1 MLYSHWFCWAQQ
13 WAEFYHHLLT
23 TNSINIAEHS
33 CSSLQLNM
41 ASEGFPFKK
50 KNSQISV
57 YLDTKA
63 SLKEKTDA
71 AVSKQPCRTARVPGL
86 LTTLQPLKHQGIKLQ
101 CFFAKC
107 VLSYYSTFPL
117 QNTNKGTQ
125 AIAMPPHSKGT
136 ILQSPHEKNICVFVR
151 KKKNTTRPQR
161 TSGSLGSST
170 TFQVSY
176 FHIRNYHWTTFLL
189 CASSPQLVIKSPT
202 QDFESNNE
210 LGTICYQP
218 SMSAVFHYIKL
229 FWELSKFNWTQIF
242 WQPQQAI
249 SPASTVTKYRTM
261 LAYSQFWW
269 ILCHHLHIGWNKL
282 IYLQQSLCK
291 IQSFH

>member
-101 CFFAKC
+101 CFFTKC

-136 ILQSPHEKNICVFVR
+136 ILQSPHEKNICIFVR
-151 KKKNTTRPQR
+151 KKEEHYKTTENFRIFGQLYHFPSFLLSHKKLPLNYISF
-161 TSGSLGSST
+161 TCIFST
-170 TFQVSY
+170 TG
-176 FHIRNYHWTTFLL
+176 N
-189 CASSPQLVIKSPT
+189 
-202 QDFESNNE
+202 
-210 LGTICYQP
+210 
-218 SMSAVFHYIKL
+218 
-229 FWELSKFNWTQIF
+229 
-242 WQPQQAI
+242 
-249 SPASTVTKYRTM
+249 
-261 LAYSQFWW
+261 
-269 ILCHHLHIGWNKL
+269 
-282 IYLQQSLCK
+282 
-291 IQSFH
+291 